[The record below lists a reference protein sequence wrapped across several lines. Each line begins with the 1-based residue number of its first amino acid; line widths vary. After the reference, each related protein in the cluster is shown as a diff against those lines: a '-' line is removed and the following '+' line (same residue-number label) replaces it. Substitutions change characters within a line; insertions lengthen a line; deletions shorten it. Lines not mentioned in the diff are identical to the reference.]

1 MKKMTYLFLLAA
13 TLGACSPKPENK
25 IETPP
30 KASASLFPQGEA
42 VEGSIFNRTTY
53 LQRRVTRKPET
64 AGIRIRA
71 DRF

>member
-30 KASASLFPQGEA
+30 KSISLSLSPRRCHRGQQF
-42 VEGSIFNRTTY
+42 
-53 LQRRVTRKPET
+53 QRNGIPPT
-64 AGIRIRA
+64 AD
-71 DRF
+71 DRQ